1 MSAISIKDGSTG
13 YVAEVDSSNRLQTY
27 AVTINENNQAN
38 SKGRAYNINTDD
50 ITLTDAV
57 ETPILYIKNNEDKD
71 LHITALDLWAGTST
85 GGTATLGTKW
95 VVERNPT
102 AGTIISNATAVDI
115 ESNRNFG
122 SNNTLLVDSYKGA
135 TGNTMTGG
143 TDHLVF
149 RGTLLSRIYV
159 EIDEIIPKGSS
170 IGIHVKPPTSNT
182 SLIVY
187 AAAICHLEA

>member
-13 YVAEVDSSNRLQTY
+13 YVAQVDSDLRLQTY

-102 AGTIISNATAVDI
+102 AGTIVSNATAVDI

>member
-1 MSAISIKDGSTG
+1 MSGLSIKDGSTG

-38 SKGRAYNINTDD
+38 TKGRAYNINTGD

-71 LHITALDLWAGTST
+71 LHIAALALWAGTST

-102 AGTIISNATAVDI
+102 AGTIVSNATAVDI

-143 TDHLVF
+143 TDHLAF

>member
-1 MSAISIKDGSTG
+1 MSAISIKDASTG
-13 YVAEVDSSNRLQTY
+13 YVAQVDSDLSLKTY

-102 AGTIISNATAVDI
+102 AGTIVSNATAVDI

-143 TDHLVF
+143 TDHIIF
-149 RGTLLSRIYV
+149 RGTLLSRIYA

-170 IGIHVKPPTSNT
+170 IGINVKPPTSNT

>member
-1 MSAISIKDGSTG
+1 MSAISIKDGSSG

>member
-1 MSAISIKDGSTG
+1 MSAISIKDGSSG

-102 AGTIISNATAVDI
+102 AGTIVSNATAVDI

>member
-13 YVAEVDSSNRLQTY
+13 YVAQVDSDLRLQTY

-102 AGTIISNATAVDI
+102 AGTIVSNATAVDI

-143 TDHLVF
+143 TDHIIF
-149 RGTLLSRIYV
+149 RGTLLSRIYA